1 MNLTA
6 EKINDNWGTLISRID
21 TYITEPRCTQLKE
34 FYEKYQERIALMP
47 ASYKKEYHNAFPGGY
62 VDHVIRVID
71 GALKINEVWN
81 EMGVD
86 QSTYTIEEL
95 VFSALNHDL
104 GKIGD
109 EGKQY
114 YIPQTDAWRRD
125 KLSEMYSNNPELPF
139 MLVQDRSLYLLQKN
153 NIVLS
158 QNEYLAIKLHDGL
171 YDDTNKPYYISFSPD
186 SKLKSNIGYILHQ
199 ADFLASKI
207 EFDAWKSTKVSVNKP
222 QPSKPAKKVL
232 PTSPGL
238 LGALNSI

>member
-6 EKINDNWGTLISRID
+6 EQIQKNW
-21 TYITEPRCTQLKE
+21 
-34 FYEKYQERIALMP
+34 EKYLKIVNTFITGDRKQQLLSLYNSMADEMITAP
-47 ASYKKEYHNAFPGGY
+47 ASGKSHYHNAFPGGY
-62 VDHVIRVID
+62 VDHVNRVVHCAIKTKELWQTLGGVID
-71 GALKINEVWN
+71 FT
-81 EMGVD
+81 D
-86 QSTYTIEEL
+86 EEL
-95 VFSALNHDL
+95 VFAALNHDL
-104 GKIGD
+104 GKVGD

-232 PTSPGL
+232 PASPGL